1 MESRIYLSQPHVTG
15 REREYIDRAFAVNEL
30 TLFGGNIT
38 EFEKSM
44 SKYLNGYPTLAV
56 NAGTAALHLA
66 LRYAGIGPGDYV
78 LCSSL
83 TFAASCVP
91 VLYLGGKPVFV
102 DSDRDSW
109 NMCPKALE
117 RALEWADQQGK
128 SIKAAV
134 IVDLYGQPAK
144 YDELL
149 PMLRDRGITVI
160 EDAAEALGST
170 YRGKKCGTFGSYNAF
185 SFNSN
190 KVITTGGGGMVVSG
204 EQEAVDKM
212 RYWICQ
218 AREPLPYYE
227 HKEYGY
233 QYRMSNILAGIGCA
247 QVPMIDTYVQR
258 RREIYHVYQSEFSDL
273 PVEFMPLV
281 EGGESNCWLSVMTM
295 TEDYDPLELIRY
307 LEQYNIES
315 RMVWKPMHL
324 QPIYRDAPYFTAGG
338 EDVSRQLFE
347 RGICLPSAS
356 VMSEEEHRYVIE
368 KVRNFFDRRKGA
380 L

>member
-1 MESRIYLSQPHVTG
+1 MESRIYLSQPHTTG
-15 REREYIDRAFAVNEL
+15 QEMEYIKRAFAGNEL
-30 TLFGGNIT
+30 TLFGGNIA
-38 EFEKSM
+38 EFEKRM
-44 SKYLNGYPTLAV
+44 SEYLDGYPTLAV

-66 LRYAGIGPGDYV
+66 LRYAGVGAGDYV
-78 LCSSL
+78 LCPSL
-83 TFAASCVP
+83 TFIASCDA
-91 VLYLGGKPVFV
+91 VLYLGAVPVFV

-109 NMCPKALE
+109 NMCPKALG
-117 RALEWADQQGK
+117 RALEWADKQGK
-128 SIKAAV
+128 NIKAAV

-149 PMLRDRGITVI
+149 PMLHDRGITVV

-170 YRGKKCGTFGSYNAF
+170 YGGKKCGTFGEYNAF

-190 KVITTGGGGMVVSG
+190 KIITTGGGGMVVSK
-204 EQEAVDKM
+204 EQEAIDKM

-227 HKEYGY
+227 HKDYGY
-233 QYRMSNILAGIGCA
+233 QYRMSNLLAGIGCA
-247 QVPMIDTYVQR
+247 QTPMIDTYARR
-258 RREIYHVYQSEFSDL
+258 RREIYHTYKTEFADL
-273 PVEFMPLV
+273 PVEMMPLV
-281 EGGESNCWLSVMTM
+281 EGGESNCWLSVMTIAKGY
-295 TEDYDPLELIRY
+295 EPLELIDY
-307 LEQYNIES
+307 LEQHNIES

-324 QPIYRDAPYFTAGG
+324 QPIFRDAPYVTAGE

-356 VMSEEEHRYVIE
+356 VMSEEEHYYVME
-368 KVRNFFDRRKGA
+368 KLREFFDGRKGA